1 MTSSLHTLKRA
12 RQVIQ
17 FSRTFQNENSPI
29 LSLFTSFNKLTRVST
44 SNIYH
49 LMSDSSSYECN
60 ILYFAIKW
68 TYIMKIFY
76 RKQTMVD
83 KKENQDGSQYFPDI
97 ARFMSACDRYIQ
109 GYFFFSEQVKSKWT
123 RTRQLF
129 VFFLVNCNLCYQ
141 SMV

>member
-29 LSLFTSFNKLTRVST
+29 LSIFTSFNKLTRVST

-49 LMSDSSSYECN
+49 LMSESSSYECN

-68 TYIMKIFY
+68 TYIMKFFLQETDYGRQKRKPRRITVFSRHSSIHVCLWSVYTGIFFLL
-76 RKQTMVD
+76 RTS
-83 KKENQDGSQYFPDI
+83 E
-97 ARFMSACDRYIQ
+97 
-109 GYFFFSEQVKSKWT
+109 EQVDSNT
-123 RTRQLF
+123 I
-129 VFFLVNCNLCYQ
+129 VFFYSKL
-141 SMV
+141 

>member
-29 LSLFTSFNKLTRVST
+29 LSIFTSFNKLTRVST

-83 KKENQDGSQYFPDI
+83 KKNPRRITVFSRHSSIHVCLWSVYTGI
-97 ARFMSACDRYIQ
+97 
-109 GYFFFSEQVKSKWT
+109 FFLPRTSEEQVDSNT
-123 RTRQLF
+123 SIVCF
-129 VFFLVNCNLCYQ
+129 IF
-141 SMV
+141 